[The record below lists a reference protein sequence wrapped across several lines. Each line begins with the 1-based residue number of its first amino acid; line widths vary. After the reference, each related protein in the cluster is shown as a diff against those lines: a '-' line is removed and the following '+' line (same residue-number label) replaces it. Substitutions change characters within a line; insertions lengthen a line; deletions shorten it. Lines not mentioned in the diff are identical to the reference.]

1 MNRNFFKDS
10 MAILIVPALLVVSLG
25 LISFTDAV
33 HAKLQDHHRELE
45 RIKQDIQVVKILSRD
60 GPRDIREVDLLQK
73 LNGYCQDLKIGIQDC
88 QIQTQTP
95 LQNDEYSAL
104 RYTVTLQNL
113 LMDKTVE
120 YLRKLESLPD
130 NVRVSVA
137 SIRRMESRG
146 RDGKPPFLIVRL
158 EMNEIKFR
166 Q

>member
-1 MNRNFFKDS
+1 MNRNLLKDS
-10 MAILIVPALLVVSLG
+10 MAILIVGALVVLALG
-25 LISFTDAV
+25 LLSLTDAA
-33 HAKLQDHHRELE
+33 HATLQSHSRELE
-45 RIKQDIQVVKILSRD
+45 RIKQDIQVVKTLSRD

-73 LNGYCQDLKIGIQDC
+73 LNGYCQELGIGIQDC
-88 QIQTQTP
+88 QMQTQTP

-113 LMDKTVE
+113 LMDKTVD

-130 NVRVSVA
+130 NVRVSLA
-137 SIRRMESRG
+137 SIRRMEARREG
-146 RDGKPPFLIVRL
+146 RPPFLIVRL